1 MTTANSK
8 SLEEK
13 LACSVEALLLRT
25 RAHGIVRSRGIKT
38 VGQLVEMDARELLAS
53 QGCGKKT
60 VAEIVAS
67 LKMAGFKMANSD
79 GLFPGSLIESCI
91 TEIREFYAETRK
103 PKPQVETFHEKQ
115 AKEIKRKQLMVML
128 MRVNGTPFSAI
139 TKEIGCTQTTVRIYF
154 SKFARSLAREAEKR
168 KVPVS
173 DILTERNIPLA
184 AIELMK
190 KDGIRVAM

>member
-1 MTTANSK
+1 MTSPNTNSP
-8 SLEEK
+8 EEK

-25 RAHGIVRSRGIKT
+25 RAHGTVRSRGIKT
-38 VGQLVEMDARELLAS
+38 VGQLVKTDARELLAS

-79 GLFPGSLIESCI
+79 GLFPDSLIESCI
-91 TEIREFYAETRK
+91 KDIRDYYAETGK
-103 PKPQVETFHEKQ
+103 PKPQVESFHEKQ
-115 AKEIKRKQLMVML
+115 AKEIKMKQLMVML

-139 TKEIGCTQTTVRIYF
+139 TKEIGCTQTTARIYF
-154 SKFARSLAREAEKR
+154 SKFARSLVREAEKR

-173 DILTERNIPLA
+173 DILMERNIPLS

-190 KDGIRVAM
+190 KGGIRVSM